1 MIAERDRLVTD
12 LAAVIRILDAHDD
25 VLDDFDVAPI
35 REVAHELVPESDELL
50 EENRLLRLGIVGQM
64 KAGKSTLLNLLLF
77 DGGEVLPRAATPMT
91 AALTHIVQSQ
101 DVDDHHAEI
110 DVQYY
115 RPEEWEQIRKYA
127 AKYREELAAGGT
139 PGEFLRAFHEHLAM
153 AESLG
158 CGVPDDMDRTA
169 KTITVPID
177 DLNEHLRSV
186 VGAHGNL
193 TPFVKS
199 VTIRCGSGF
208 PDLDTV
214 DTPGLNDPIVSR
226 DRTTRKLLDK
236 CDAVLLLSYAGSFL
250 DSTDIELF
258 QGSLSDRGV
267 GRCVLIGS
275 KFDRAVIGEAP
286 RHQGNLPRAV
296 EAVEEEL
303 KEYAQTAMGRTR
315 GDANHVAIDDG
326 KVLFLS
332 AMCAIHGTKPFAQW
346 TNVERDA
353 FEALREV
360 FPDWIDDQENGSL
373 NDDTKTNLVQWLG
386 READIRGILSD
397 IRRRKDDI
405 LGDSMR
411 KYIPMKRQHVV
422 AKIDV
427 ISDDIKRKRMDL
439 GTTNL
444 DDIRRRKEAA
454 KKTMGQIG
462 DHVTKAWNE
471 LVVAQASGI
480 RDRRR
485 HCQKEVG
492 DARDHVP
499 EFVRV
504 EKRTR
509 REEKP
514 SDLLSRLWRNFVG
527 EDHVKLIPYEKV
539 VLDRVSVRRAI
550 DDVSSTI
557 RSAIRDEL
565 HGLFG
570 PEFVTNAKEK
580 LKSAVAGALDE
591 ETEIGWSV
599 GRSIDRAIDK
609 IAARAK
615 ADIRKHGSEKI
626 DADVDLSG
634 AVGDVQSRVFTYL
647 NAVGD
652 EVDNRFD
659 GAMSVL
665 EHALE
670 SATSEDLLNV
680 ATGDLSTY
688 LNDLERDIADREL
701 KLQRYDHAI
710 RELCEHRKQFA
721 HSGP

>member
-1 MIAERDRLVTD
+1 MTD
-12 LAAVIRILDAHDD
+12 LVAVIKILDEHDG

-35 REVAHELVPESDELL
+35 REVAHELVTESDELL
-50 EENRLLRLGIVGQM
+50 EEDRLLRLGIVGQM

-77 DGGEVLPRAATPMT
+77 DGREVLPQAATPMT

-101 DVDDHHAEI
+101 EVDDHHAEI

-115 RPEEWEQIRKYA
+115 RQEEWQQIRTYA
-127 AKYREELAAGGT
+127 AKYREELAAGRT
-139 PGEFLRAFHEHLAM
+139 PGKFLKAFHDHLAM

-158 CGVPDDMDRTA
+158 CGVPDDMDHPATR
-169 KTITVPID
+169 TVPID

-186 VGAHGNL
+186 VGAHGHL

-199 VTIRCGSGF
+199 VAIRCGSGF
-208 PDLDTV
+208 PDLDTI

-226 DRTTRKLLDK
+226 DRTTRKLLEK
-236 CDAVLLLSYAGSFL
+236 CDAVLLLSYAGQFL

-258 QGSLSDRGV
+258 QRSLSDRGV

-275 KFDRAVIGEAP
+275 KFDSAVIDEAP
-286 RHQGNLPRAV
+286 SHQGNLPGAV
-296 EAVEEEL
+296 EAVEKEL
-303 KEYAQTAMGRTR
+303 REYAQTAMGRTR
-315 GDANHVAIDDG
+315 GDANHVAIDDDN
-326 KVLFLS
+326 VLFLS
-332 AMCAIHGTKPFAQW
+332 AMCAIHGTKPFAKW

-353 FEALREV
+353 FEALRKV
-360 FPDWIDDQENGSL
+360 FPDWIDDQENGDL

-386 READIRGILSD
+386 RKADIESVLSD
-397 IRRRKDDI
+397 IRRCKSDI
-405 LGDSMR
+405 LHDAMR
-411 KYIPMKRQHVV
+411 KYIPKKRQMIAVQV
-422 AKIDV
+422 DAL
-427 ISDDIKRKRMDL
+427 SDDLRAKRTDL
-439 GTTNL
+439 DTTSL
-444 DDIRRRKEAA
+444 DEIRRRKEAV

-480 RDRRR
+480 RERRR

-492 DARDHVP
+492 DARGDVP

-514 SDLLSRLWRNFVG
+514 SGFLGLGRLFRNLVG
-527 EDHVKLIPYEKV
+527 EDHVKLVPYEKV
-539 VLDRVSVRRAI
+539 VLDPVSLRRAI

-557 RSAIRDEL
+557 SSAIRDEL
-565 HGLFG
+565 HRLFG
-570 PEFVTNAKEK
+570 PEIVTKAKEE
-580 LKSAVAGALDE
+580 LKKAVAGALDE

-609 IAARAK
+609 IAERAK
-615 ADIRKHGSEKI
+615 ADIRKYGSEKI
-626 DADVDLSG
+626 DAGVDLSG
-634 AVGDVQSRVFTYL
+634 AVGDVQSRVFAYL
-647 NAVGD
+647 NAIGD
-652 EVDNRFD
+652 EVDKRFD
-659 GAMSVL
+659 GAMSVV

-670 SATSEDLLNV
+670 SATSENLLNV

-688 LNDLERDIADREL
+688 LENLERDIADREF

-710 RELCEHRKQFA
+710 QGLCKHRKQFA
-721 HSGP
+721 HSGS